1 MAKTIEEAK
10 KNSSSDASF
19 QMYLFLWLWEST
31 TKGIEKSSALRKRVE
46 RIKNPGQ
53 ISCVI

>member
-31 TKGIEKSSALRKRVE
+31 TKGIEKSSALRKGVE